1 MISGIIN
8 VLKPAGITSNA
19 VLSKIKR
26 TLRPN
31 KIGHLGTLDPS
42 ATGVLPVCIN
52 RATKLFDLY
61 LKKDKHYRAVF
72 VFGKETDTLDSD
84 GIVINENSLIVS
96 RNMLDDV
103 LKSFVGRQKQMP
115 PKYSAKKING
125 QTAYTLARN
134 NVDFELNP
142 REIVIYAIK
151 VVEEL
156 GTNMFLI
163 DIKCSSGTYI
173 RSIARDIAYSL
184 GTFGYMA
191 ALIRISSGNFEL
203 KDSVNIDQITENS
216 IISIENC
223 LKDKQ
228 KVFVPDK
235 FYDKMLNG
243 CKIDVD
249 LQNCED
255 VIVFC
260 NGELIGIGDVNFG
273 QLKIKTFLWEK
284 ND

>member
-84 GIVINENSLIVS
+84 GVVINENSLIVS

-134 NVDFELNP
+134 NVDF
-142 REIVIYAIK
+142 
-151 VVEEL
+151 
-156 GTNMFLI
+156 
-163 DIKCSSGTYI
+163 
-173 RSIARDIAYSL
+173 
-184 GTFGYMA
+184 
-191 ALIRISSGNFEL
+191 
-203 KDSVNIDQITENS
+203 
-216 IISIENC
+216 
-223 LKDKQ
+223 
-228 KVFVPDK
+228 
-235 FYDKMLNG
+235 
-243 CKIDVD
+243 
-249 LQNCED
+249 
-255 VIVFC
+255 
-260 NGELIGIGDVNFG
+260 
-273 QLKIKTFLWEK
+273 
-284 ND
+284 